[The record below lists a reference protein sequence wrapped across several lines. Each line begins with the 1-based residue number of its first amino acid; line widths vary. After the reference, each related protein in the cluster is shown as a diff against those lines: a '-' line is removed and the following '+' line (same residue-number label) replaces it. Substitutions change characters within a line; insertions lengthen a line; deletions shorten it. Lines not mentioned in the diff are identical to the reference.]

1 MAGPAGFFKGLTARV
16 LYAMPATAICWSTYE
31 FAKFILSRKSREDY
45 QSSVS
50 THSTTT
56 KDVLATAV
64 DKVRLE
70 EAKLGLRYVLPTTSA
85 ETNFDAESTTTT
97 ISSVPP
103 SSPPTNVRE
112 PTSIIPRELPSMSGA
127 GVYASLSLNT
137 MHNPSDSGAGR
148 NFDSGCNR

>member
-1 MAGPAGFFKGLTARV
+1 MAGPSGFFKGLTARV

-50 THSTTT
+50 TVMSPTP
-56 KDVLATAV
+56 K
-64 DKVRLE
+64 KVMASAADRGRLDD
-70 EAKLGLRYVLPTTSA
+70 AGKIGLHYVLPTTSA
-85 ETNFDAESTTTT
+85 ETNFDAVDNDDATATTPAA
-97 ISSVPP
+97 PP
-103 SSPPTNVRE
+103 PVRE

-137 MHNPSDSGAGR
+137 MHNPSDAHRS
-148 NFDSGCNR
+148 FDGGCNR